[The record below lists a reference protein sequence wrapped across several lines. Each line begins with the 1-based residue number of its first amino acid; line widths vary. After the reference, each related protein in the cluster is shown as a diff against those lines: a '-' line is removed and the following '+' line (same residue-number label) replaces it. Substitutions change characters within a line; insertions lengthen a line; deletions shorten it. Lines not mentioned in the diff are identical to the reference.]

1 MQKILL
7 FIFLSAYLTSVA
19 QGTAGIYKFRWTIDS
34 RLRNR
39 VVINNA
45 GDRNQNNIPTHL
57 YDSVV
62 NRVRKIVASEL
73 HTDTHYLYSLDKKGR
88 ERRMANTSDQIGGLP
103 RGTKRQAMGT
113 EYLEYYVKFKI
124 RVDLNKTVSFGTEV
138 ASYSRLKPYVRV
150 KMKAYGVDRRLKE
163 RKSSRTGG
171 FKSIGSF
178 NINVGGT
185 TVTNTETPPI
195 EEVLDM
201 VFKGLIKFEEKVR

>member
-1 MQKILL
+1 MQKVLL
-7 FIFLSAYLTSVA
+7 FLFLSASLTALS

-34 RLRNR
+34 RLTNR
-39 VVINNA
+39 VVVNNA
-45 GDRNQNNIPTHL
+45 GRGRINIPTLL

-62 NRVRKIVASEL
+62 NRVRKIVAAEL
-73 HTDTHYLYSLDKKGR
+73 HTETHYLYSLDKKGR
-88 ERRMANTSDQIGGLP
+88 ERKMANTTDQIGGLP

-124 RVDLNKTVSFGTEV
+124 RVDLTKTVSIGTDV

-163 RKSSRTGG
+163 RKSCRTGG

-178 NINVGGT
+178 NVNIGGT
-185 TVTNTETPPI
+185 TVTNTEAPPI
-195 EEVLDM
+195 EQVMDM